1 MKNDKEITSLALKIF
16 EMGDV
21 CDSCLGRQFV
31 RVVKA
36 ADNSERGMKV
46 RAMLSKNGRAPP
58 AGHKDAMCP
67 LCENTIAGVM
77 AAASDIVKKIKP
89 AGFSTFMIGVR
100 MSDSLVMKEEALWGK
115 IGIKYC
121 EPLKAEIAR
130 RLGKIIAQK
139 TGKKQDNER
148 PDIIITFDVQ
158 RASAEIFYNPLF
170 IYGEYKK
177 LVRGLPQTSSRQFK
191 DSVEDIIARP
201 LMKAAK
207 AKGHVLHAQ
216 GREDKEARCLAWRP
230 FIIELK
236 QPMQRNLPLKKM
248 ESAIN
253 KNTKVKVTRLRLST
267 RKKVAELKAHNPFKI
282 YRVVVDFETPVE
294 KPERLKGIVGAIKQR
309 TPNRILGAKP
319 DKTKHKKVKNIKWKR
334 INTKR
339 YQFDITAES
348 GLYLQELI
356 TGDGGRTKPSIS
368 QLLEN
373 RAHMKEFDLIGI
385 KKG

>member
-1 MKNDKEITSLALKIF
+1 MKNVKEITSLVLRIF
-16 EMGDV
+16 ETGDV
-21 CDSCLGRQFV
+21 CDSCLGRQFAGV
-31 RVVKA
+31 IRA
-36 ADNSERGMKV
+36 ADNSERGSKI
-46 RAMLSKNGRAPP
+46 RAMLTKDGRAQP
-58 AGHKDAMCP
+58 AHKDASCP
-67 LCENTIAGVM
+67 LCENAIAGIAA
-77 AAASDIVKKIKP
+77 AAASIANKIKP

-130 RLGKIIAQK
+130 ELGKIIAQK

-148 PDIIITFDVQ
+148 PDIIITFDVHKM
-158 RASAEIFYNPLF
+158 SAEIFYNPLF

-177 LVRGLPQTSSRQFK
+177 LFRGLPQTSSRQFK

-201 LMKAAK
+201 LMKASLATS
-207 AKGHVLHAQ
+207 HVLHAQ
-216 GREDKEARCLAWRP
+216 GREDRDARCLAWRP
-230 FIIELK
+230 FIVELK
-236 QPMQRNLPLKKM
+236 QPLKRSLLLRKM

-253 KNTKVKVTRLRLST
+253 KSAKVKVARLRLSS
-267 RKKVAELKAHNPFKI
+267 RKKVAELKAQNPFKV
-282 YRVVVDFETPVE
+282 YRVVVDFEAPVE

-309 TPNRILGAKP
+309 TPSRILGAKP
-319 DKTKHKKVKNIKWKR
+319 DKTKHKKVKSIKWKR

-348 GLYLQELI
+348 GLYLQELV

-368 QLLEN
+368 QVLEN
-373 RAHMKEFDLIGI
+373 QARMKEFDLIGI

>member
-1 MKNDKEITSLALKIF
+1 MKNAKEIMSLALKIF
-16 EMGDV
+16 ETGDV
-21 CDSCLGRQFV
+21 CDSCLGRQFT
-31 RVVKA
+31 RVIRA
-36 ADNSERGMKV
+36 ADNSERGRKIRTMIGKD
-46 RAMLSKNGRAPP
+46 GRALP
-58 AGHKDAMCP
+58 ADHKDASCP
-67 LCENTIAGVM
+67 LCENTIAGIRTT
-77 AAASDIVKKIKP
+77 ASDIVKKIKP

-121 EPLKAEIAR
+121 EPLKTEIAR
-130 RLGKIIAQK
+130 ELGKLIVHK
-139 TGKKQDNER
+139 TGKKQDTEHPN
-148 PDIIITFDVQ
+148 IIITFDVQ
-158 RASAEIFYNPLF
+158 KMSAEIFYNPLF

-201 LMKAAK
+201 LMKVTK
-207 AKGHVLHAQ
+207 SREHVLHAQ
-216 GREDKEARCLAWRP
+216 GREDRDARCLAWRP
-230 FIIELK
+230 FIVELK
-236 QPMQRNLPLKKM
+236 QPLMRKLPLKKM

-253 KNTKVKVTRLRLST
+253 KSAKVRVARLRLST
-267 RKKVAELKAHNPFKI
+267 RKKVAELKAQNPFKV

-373 RAHMKEFDLIGI
+373 QAHMKEFDLIGI

>member
-1 MKNDKEITSLALKIF
+1 MKNAKEITSLTLKIF

-21 CDSCLGRQFV
+21 CDACLGRQFA
-31 RVVKA
+31 RVIRA
-36 ADNSERGMKV
+36 ADNSERGMKI
-46 RAMLSKNGRAPP
+46 RAMIAKEGHAQP
-58 AGHKDAMCP
+58 AGHKDATCP
-67 LCENTIAGVM
+67 LCENTIAGI
-77 AAASDIVKKIKP
+77 AASASNIVKKIKP

-115 IGIKYC
+115 TCIKYC
-121 EPLKAEIAR
+121 EPLKIEIAR
-130 RLGKIIAQK
+130 ELGKIIAQK
-139 TGKKQDNER
+139 TGKKQDNEH
-148 PDIIITFDVQ
+148 PDIIITFDVHKM
-158 RASAEIFYNPLF
+158 AAEIFYNPLF

-177 LVRGLPQTSSRQFK
+177 LARGLPQTSSRQFK

-201 LMKAAK
+201 LMKASLATS
-207 AKGHVLHAQ
+207 HVLHAQ
-216 GREDKEARCLAWRP
+216 GREDRDARCLAWRP
-230 FIIELK
+230 FIVEMK
-236 QPMQRNLPLKKM
+236 QPLKRSLLLRSV

-253 KNTKVKVTRLRLST
+253 KSSKIKVARLRLST
-267 RKKVAELKAHNPFKI
+267 RKKVAELKAQNPFKV
-282 YRVVVDFETPVE
+282 YRVVVDFEEPVE

-319 DKTKHKKVKNIKWKR
+319 DKTKHKKVKSIKWKR

-368 QLLEN
+368 QVLEN
-373 RAHMKEFDLIGI
+373 QAHMKEFDLIGI